1 MPADDSDKRHPDEM
15 SRAAQI
21 LVFQTQSAVDKF
33 LTAVH
38 KRLESRLRAGE
49 DVPGLKL
56 VNVSREIRSWSDPEI
71 ADAALRTVLNTNG
84 PEARWLEEMTVYTVT
99 KIFGSDH
106 PFLEKHTKLTPG
118 SAFLASDKTTLDPI
132 NS

>member
-1 MPADDSDKRHPDEM
+1 MPADDSDKRHPEEM

-49 DVPGLKL
+49 DVPGLKI
-56 VNVSREIRSWSDPEI
+56 VDVSTETRSWSDPEI
-71 ADAALRTVLNTNG
+71 ADAALRKVLNTNG

-99 KIFGSDH
+99 KILGSDH
-106 PFLEKHTKLTPG
+106 PLLKKNTELAQGT
-118 SAFLASDKTTLDPI
+118 SVLASDKTTLDPI
-132 NS
+132 KS